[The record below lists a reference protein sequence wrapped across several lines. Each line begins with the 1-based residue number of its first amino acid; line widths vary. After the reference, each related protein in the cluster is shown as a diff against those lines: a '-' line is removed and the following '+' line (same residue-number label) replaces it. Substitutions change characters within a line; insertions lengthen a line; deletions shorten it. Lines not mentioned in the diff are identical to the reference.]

1 LALSFGCL
9 SAHAEWRCDCTTIV
23 DTCSATVTVEDDAV
37 AIESDHSQ
45 CARVDYLIDGLPFV
59 ALVVGGRERQSW
71 LHPND
76 EPRVLMQS
84 CRVCLDKAA
93 GAQTVVDGLTAASAP
108 ALENE
113 PVRDDE
119 LSRLLA
125 VDPQYPQSAAAKRV
139 EGFVEVDFTVTDIGR
154 VENARV
160 TAADPP
166 GVFEE
171 TALAAIAR
179 WRYSP
184 SEGRAAVSLSHR
196 FDFKPPAA
204 AVAPAVSRPATVET
218 AIDAIIAR
226 SAAYEGAD
234 AEAAAHEPS
243 SVVRNHC
250 IREQLAYDFGE
261 MVEANLMN
269 TCSEPLLVY
278 SCAEGLGRYQ
288 DRWVCQSTEDLKH
301 ILVRPGDRLAGNVA
315 MIEVPEGV
323 RTYRYAADL
332 FVARARNTAYWW
344 LACAVDDAD
353 CRGSGRQW
361 ARSMDGKPATIDPQ
375 LWTEQ
380 SVARSY

>member
-1 LALSFGCL
+1 
-9 SAHAEWRCDCTTIV
+9 
-23 DTCSATVTVEDDAV
+23 
-37 AIESDHSQ
+37 
-45 CARVDYLIDGLPFV
+45 
-59 ALVVGGRERQSW
+59 
-71 LHPND
+71 
-76 EPRVLMQS
+76 
-84 CRVCLDKAA
+84 
-93 GAQTVVDGLTAASAP
+93 
-108 ALENE
+108 
-113 PVRDDE
+113 
-119 LSRLLA
+119 
-125 VDPQYPQSAAAKRV
+125 
-139 EGFVEVDFTVTDIGR
+139 
-154 VENARV
+154 
-160 TAADPP
+160 
-166 GVFEE
+166 
-171 TALAAIAR
+171 
-179 WRYSP
+179 
-184 SEGRAAVSLSHR
+184 
-196 FDFKPPAA
+196 
-204 AVAPAVSRPATVET
+204 VET